1 MKRIACRVRILSEA
15 DGKKSL
21 FSSEGFYS
29 ESEHGGEITCRPGG
43 SPMVVGWIKEEVFI
57 RRDGEVYLRLRLKE
71 GEETEG
77 EIGLSPETKGKVSVR
92 TEKIAIGRSGKEIK
106 IESEYVLRFDFGRQ
120 RMRIRL
126 NAEERTGA
134 IGE

>member
-1 MKRIACRVRILSEA
+1 MKRIACLVRILSEA